1 MKNRSNRTIFLIV
14 VSILVIGFCFFIFK
28 NSPDVQTM
36 TSVKKALYNIHLD
49 NLVVTPGGVEANSP
63 SISDIDNSISF
74 SVALNKPGDFYEF
87 KINVKNDSSVDTIFR
102 GYELKIGDTKVTKDN
117 LPNFLKYS
125 ITYGDGSSLKNNGLL
140 RAGKK
145 QTYKIRVEY
154 NDVDS
159 SMMEDCDVVFNFK
172 VVLKYR
178 RK

>member
-14 VSILVIGFCFFIFK
+14 VSILVIGFCCFIFK
-28 NSPDVQTM
+28 NSPNVKTM

-49 NLVVTPGGVEANSP
+49 NLVVTSGGVEANSP

-102 GYELKIGDTKVTKDN
+102 GYEFKIGDTKVTKDN

-125 ITYGDGSSLKNNGLL
+125 ITYGDGSSIKNNGLL

-154 NDVDS
+154 NDIDS

-172 VVLKYR
+172 VSLKYKR
-178 RK
+178 R